1 MASLFV
7 IRGKNAG
14 QHFSLR
20 GPRTVLGRD
29 ASCDIQIVDHEVSR
43 QHAEVVIH
51 PEGFVLIDLSSSNGC
66 FLNGHRVSRQLIESG
81 DRLQIGRTLLVFNG
95 QNKDGST
102 GKTAQQRSSNL
113 GFGVEIVKTPQAEYD
128 QAEYAKSEYAQAEMS
143 VARSANEELSQIR
156 HVLGAPDF
164 VSNEAA
170 FKINSR
176 TPDAAS
182 PKNGEAVSIHRDKS
196 HWEIMYRTV
205 LAVSRTL
212 DLDQLL
218 EQILDL
224 IFQWV
229 HCDRG
234 CVMLMH
240 EGTGTPRPA
249 ARKFRTDDR
258 SQARFEISQ
267 TILEYVIRNREGVLT
282 SNAGDDTRWEPGA
295 SIAAAGIREAICVP
309 MQGRY
314 GIVGAIYIDTSRT
327 AVDYASEKGAPMFD
341 EEHLKM
347 MVAIGHQAA
356 LAVEDTFYYRGMV
369 QAERLAV
376 MGQTIANL
384 SHHVKNILQGLSG
397 GSYLV
402 DEGIKRQQIDIVA
415 KGWRIVEK
423 NQERI
428 ASMVMDMLTYSKDR
442 QPVLAA
448 TDLRET
454 IDDCYELCVSR
465 AKDLDVALKWNRPD
479 SFPSI
484 MADSEAIHRAI
495 LNVLHNAIDAVANI
509 SDGWVDVSLTFAREW
524 VAIEIRD
531 NGVGIPP
538 EDLQRIFSV
547 FESSKGNRG
556 TGLGLPVSRKI
567 LQEHGGDIE
576 VTSQIGQ
583 GSCFRLALPNRTPSA
598 ETQPIHMQQTL
609 F

>member
-66 FLNGHRVSRQLIESG
+66 FVNGHRVSRQLIQSG

-102 GKTAQQRSSNL
+102 GKTAQQRSSHL
-113 GFGVEIVKTPQAEYD
+113 GFGVEIVKTPQAEYA
-128 QAEYAKSEYAQAEMS
+128 QAEYAKSEYAQAEMPVS
-143 VARSANEELSQIR
+143 RSANEELSQIR

-164 VSNEAA
+164 ASNEGP
-170 FKINSR
+170 FQIDSR
-176 TPDAAS
+176 PPDSAV
-182 PKNGEAVSIHRDKS
+182 PKVGETVSIHRDKS

-295 SIAAAGIREAICVP
+295 SIAAAGIHEAICVP

-327 AVDYASEKGAPMFD
+327 VVDYASEKSAPMFD

-402 DEGIKRQQIDIVA
+402 DEGIKRQQIDVVA

-465 AKDLDVALKWNRPD
+465 AKEMDVALKWNRPD

-484 MADSEAIHRAI
+484 MADSEAMHRAI
-495 LNVLHNAIDAVANI
+495 LNVLHNAIDAVADI
-509 SDGWVDVSLTFAREW
+509 PDGLVDVSLTFEREW

-531 NGVGIPP
+531 NGVGIPA

-576 VTSQIGQ
+576 VTSHIGQ
-583 GSCFRLALPNRTPSA
+583 GSCFRLALPNRTPSS
-598 ETQPIHMQQTL
+598 ETQPIHLQQTL

>member
-20 GPRTVLGRD
+20 GPRSVLGRD

-43 QHAEVVIH
+43 QHAEVVVH
-51 PEGFVLIDLSSSNGC
+51 PEGFVLIDLTSSNGC
-66 FLNGHRVSRQLIESG
+66 FLNGHRVSRQLIHSG

-102 GKTAQQRSSNL
+102 GKTSQQRSSQL
-113 GFGVEIVKTPQAEYD
+113 AFGVDIVKAVDMVKTPGVTY
-128 QAEYAKSEYAQAEMS
+128 KNSELPIS
-143 VARSANEELSQIR
+143 RSADEELSQIR
-156 HVLGAPDF
+156 HVLVAPDF
-164 VSNEAA
+164 AASNAS
-170 FKINSR
+170 FQVNSLQ
-176 TPDAAS
+176 PDAS
-182 PKNGEAVSIHRDKS
+182 TPKAGETVSINREKS

-212 DLDQLL
+212 DVDQLL

-234 CVMLMH
+234 CIMLMH

-249 ARKFRTDDR
+249 ARKYRTEDR
-258 SQARFEISQ
+258 MEARFEISQ
-267 TILEYVIRNREGVLT
+267 TILDYVIRNREGVLT

-327 AVDYASEKGAPMFD
+327 VVDYASDNSTPMFD

-347 MVAIGHQAA
+347 LVAIGHQAA

-397 GSYLV
+397 GSYLI
-402 DEGIKRQQIDIVA
+402 DEGIKRQQIDVVA

-448 TDLRET
+448 TDLRVT

-465 AKDLDVALKWNRPD
+465 AKDLDVGLNWNRPD

-484 MADSEAIHRAI
+484 MADSEAMHRAI
-495 LNVLHNAIDAVANI
+495 LNVLHNAIDAVADI
-509 SDGWVDVSLTFAREW
+509 PEGQVDISLTFARDL

-531 NGVGIPP
+531 NGVGIPT

-556 TGLGLPVSRKI
+556 TGLGLPVSQKI
-567 LQEHGGDIE
+567 LQEHGGDIQ

-583 GSCFRLALPNRTPSA
+583 GSCFRLALPNRTPTA
-598 ETQPIHMQQTL
+598 ETQPIHQQQTL

>member
-66 FLNGHRVSRQLIESG
+66 FLNGHRVSRQLIQSG
-81 DRLQIGRTLLVFNG
+81 DRLQVGRTLLVFNG

-102 GKTAQQRSSNL
+102 GKTAQQRPSHL
-113 GFGVEIVKTPQAEYD
+113 GFGVEIVKTPQAEY
-128 QAEYAKSEYAQAEMS
+128 AQAEVPVS
-143 VARSANEELSQIR
+143 RSANEELSQIR

-164 VSNEAA
+164 ASNEGA
-170 FKINSR
+170 FQIDSR
-176 TPDAAS
+176 PLDATAS
-182 PKNGEAVSIHRDKS
+182 KVGETVSIHRDKS

-249 ARKFRTDDR
+249 ARKFRSDDR

-327 AVDYASEKGAPMFD
+327 VVDYASEKSSPMFD
-341 EEHLKM
+341 QEHLKM

-384 SHHVKNILQGLSG
+384 AHHVKNILQGLSG

-465 AKDLDVALKWNRPD
+465 VKDLDVALKWNRPD

-484 MADSEAIHRAI
+484 MADSEAMHRAI
-495 LNVLHNAIDAVANI
+495 LNVFHNAIDAVADI
-509 SDGWVDVSLTFAREW
+509 PDGLVEVSLTFAREW

-531 NGVGIPP
+531 NGVGIPT

-576 VTSQIGQ
+576 VISQIGQ

-598 ETQPIHMQQTL
+598 ETQPIHLQQTL